1 MAEGVDQG
9 GRKQKQSNK
18 GRQGSKSL
26 KLQPTVEGASM
37 EEENLGITVRDR
49 SNRVK
54 TSSKKLSI
62 CSGSIIAFCFG
73 ISVTQA
79 NSTAEKALSCN

>member
-1 MAEGVDQG
+1 
-9 GRKQKQSNK
+9 
-18 GRQGSKSL
+18 
-26 KLQPTVEGASM
+26 M

-62 CSGSIIAFCFG
+62 CSGSIIAFLLRSKRNTSKFHNRKG
-73 ISVTQA
+73 VVVQLMYSVSYLGLTGTGGLGRTTVA
-79 NSTAEKALSCN
+79 YGSESWTLVLG